1 MAVNKSKR
9 NYLLG
14 LIHIGKAQLGMSE
27 DDYRAML
34 GASPFRVQSAADL
47 DLWQMS
53 RLIDRMKELGLS
65 LRSAGANKRPG
76 PPGGSRQSEGSR
88 MNAGAACRP
97 CRPRP
102 SHAVERPSDEV
113 RWPVTTTQEQDIA
126 QLRQNIH
133 WGAPGGYL
141 RWLMKY
147 HKVLDVQDSRT
158 AGRVIAGLRGL
169 CMSQHHCRLCGEAGC
184 ISRLTSSPEG
194 PRGPHVPESTL
205 RYGDPSAP
213 RHASKSP
220 SASAESKPTSQ
231 GEKPCQR

>member
-1 MAVNKSKR
+1 MVDRKQ
-9 NYLLG
+9 LLA
-14 LIHIGKAQLGMSE
+14 IVHIIKAEAGIS
-27 DDYRAML
+27 DADYRDIMEAR
-34 GASPFRVQSAADL
+34 FKRRSAADL
-47 DLWQMS
+47 TPYQLSQ
-53 RLIDRMKELGLS
+53 LIDEL
-65 LRSAGANKRPG
+65 KRKQG
-76 PPGGSRQSEGSR
+76 TAAPGGI
-88 MNAGAACRP
+88 CHP

-205 RYGDPSAP
+205 RSGDPAAP
-213 RHASKSP
+213 RHASKLT
-220 SASAESKPTSQ
+220 SAASDKGRGCS
-231 GEKPCQR
+231 